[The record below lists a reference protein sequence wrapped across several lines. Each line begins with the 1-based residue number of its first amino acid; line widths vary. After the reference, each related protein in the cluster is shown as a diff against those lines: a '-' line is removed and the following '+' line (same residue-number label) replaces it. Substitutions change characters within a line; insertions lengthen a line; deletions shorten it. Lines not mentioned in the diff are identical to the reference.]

1 MELSKK
7 KSGYKY
13 MKKKAFACCL
23 GILGILTTEFGV
35 IGILPQIAA
44 YYHISIDKAGLLLSA
59 SPLLPTLLHSAYF
72 ASAIAAVISVA
83 DKKDQHRMMSIAGSC
98 KRTSHFE
105 YLLFHADPACHRK
118 RSTAILRSIC
128 SR

>member
-1 MELSKK
+1 
-7 KSGYKY
+7 

-59 SPLLPTLLHSAYF
+59 F
-72 ASAIAAVISVA
+72 ALVTYTASF
-83 DKKDQHRMMSIAGSC
+83 R
-98 KRTSHFE
+98 
-105 YLLFHADPACHRK
+105 LFCFRNSSGD
-118 RSTAILRSIC
+118 
-128 SR
+128 